1 MLLKIEHI
9 ANSFG
14 KFLLQCLFILAI
26 ASNCR
31 ACAKIILTKEDN
43 FQCPICR
50 YFKDLRNPI
59 LRVSMNE
66 LDVFNLPVQEFYVK
80 QSVQENKIVE
90 VTTPKKV
97 EVKISTR
104 QHKEHSITYHTQNRK
119 DLNKH
124 QKQKL
129 YLLYQQI
136 KVGDEVDA
144 QNNLK

>member
-1 MLLKIEHI
+1 
-9 ANSFG
+9 
-14 KFLLQCLFILAI
+14 
-26 ASNCR
+26 
-31 ACAKIILTKEDN
+31 
-43 FQCPICR
+43 
-50 YFKDLRNPI
+50 
-59 LRVSMNE
+59 MNE